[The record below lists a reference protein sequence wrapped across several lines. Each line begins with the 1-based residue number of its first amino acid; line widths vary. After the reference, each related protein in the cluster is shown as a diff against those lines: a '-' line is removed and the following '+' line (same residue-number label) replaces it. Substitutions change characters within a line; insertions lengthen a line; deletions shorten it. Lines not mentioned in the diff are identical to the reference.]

1 MILVVLR
8 ASFLFFVKNKNSNM
22 YVRALLNRNFEA
34 LIHCVAFD
42 KSIVRDIRAHG
53 WSNYSNNYRA

>member
-1 MILVVLR
+1 MTMILVVLR

-53 WSNYSNNYRA
+53 